1 MIDRNVVIVAHN
13 ARPTSLA
20 VAEKVFPRSGSLRR
34 KVYDYF
40 VSCGNYGAT
49 DQEIETALA
58 MSGNT
63 VRPTRIS
70 LQKDNYIIDT
80 GLTRKNQNGNECIV
94 WSVPLARQGELF

>member
-1 MIDRNVVIVAHN
+1 MIDRNTVIVAHN

-34 KVYDYF
+34 KVYDHF
-40 VSCGNYGAT
+40 VSCGGYGAT
-49 DQEIETALA
+49 DQEIESALA

-80 GLTRKNQNGNECIV
+80 GLTRKNQNGNDCIV
-94 WSVPLARQGELF
+94 WSVLPAKQGELF

>member
-1 MIDRNVVIVAHN
+1 MIDRNVVVMAHN

-40 VSCGNYGAT
+40 VSCGNHGAT
-49 DQEIETALA
+49 DQEIELNLN

-63 VRPTRIS
+63 VRPTRQS
-70 LQKDNYIIDT
+70 LQKDGYIIDT
-80 GLTRKNQNGNECIV
+80 GLIIKNQNGNSCIV
-94 WSVPLARQGELF
+94 WSVPATVQGELF